1 VKVERVDAI
10 DLSLLPTYDAIAIG
24 SPTYFSN
31 VAWPVKKLI
40 DESIIFYRSNQLKDK
55 VAGVFT
61 SSGTERDAQGCLKML
76 EIALGFHHGMKI
88 VGGIVRAASDTDQE
102 TRTKCQEYGRKLAEA
117 ILKG

>member
-1 VKVERVDAI
+1 
-10 DLSLLPTYDAIAIG
+10 
-24 SPTYFSN
+24 
-31 VAWPVKKLI
+31 
-40 DESIIFYRSNQLKDK
+40 
-55 VAGVFT
+55 
-61 SSGTERDAQGCLKML
+61 ML